1 MGQRRNL
8 EGLRVLVTGASQGI
22 GRSLVLEA
30 AKAGMRVMAAARTP
44 DLLAQLKS
52 EADALGKGEVE
63 MVVADVTSPADRATM
78 VKAVTEAF
86 GGLDI
91 LVNNAGIGATGHFA
105 EANQERLRKIF
116 EVNVFGLTE
125 TTRVFL
131 PMLKKGKTPAIV
143 NISSVAG
150 IRGIP
155 ARSDYSASKFAIE
168 GFSMAL
174 RNELSKDGVDVLVVC
189 PGLTQTN
196 FSHNMLERKALLQM
210 DHMRGMTSE
219 EVARETLKSMQKGRD
234 RVLLTRETRL
244 ISMVTR
250 FLPWLADRIAKKKV
264 RNLFVDEMAQT
275 KKGNYPAFLNEAAN

>member
-1 MGQRRNL
+1 MGQRRKL
-8 EGLRVLVTGASQGI
+8 EGLRMLVTGASQGI
-22 GRSLVLEA
+22 GRALVLEG

-44 DLLAQLKS
+44 ELLAQLKT
-52 EADALGKGEVE
+52 EAKALGKGQVE
-63 MVVADVTSPADRATM
+63 TVTADVTSPADRQAM
-78 VKAVTEAF
+78 VKAVTDHF

-105 EANQERLRKIF
+105 EANQDRLRKIF

-131 PMLKKGKTPAIV
+131 PMIKKGNTPAIV

-155 ARSDYSASKFAIE
+155 ARSDYSASKFAVE
-168 GFSMAL
+168 GFSMSL
-174 RNELSKDGVDVLVVC
+174 RNELSKDGVDVLMVC

-196 FSHNMLERKALLQM
+196 FSHNMLERKARLQM

-219 EVARETLKSMQKGRD
+219 EVALQTLKSIQNGRD

-244 ISMVTR
+244 INMITR

-264 RNLFVDEMAQT
+264 RNLFPEEMAQT
-275 KKGNYPAFLNEAAN
+275 RKGNYPAFLN

>member
-63 MVVADVTSPADRATM
+63 TVVADVTSPADRAAM

-125 TTRVFL
+125 TTRAFL

>member
-1 MGQRRNL
+1 MGQRRKL
-8 EGLRVLVTGASQGI
+8 EGLRMLVTGASQGI
-22 GRSLVLEA
+22 GRALVLEG

-44 DLLAQLKS
+44 ELLAQLKT
-52 EADALGKGEVE
+52 EAKGLGKGQVE
-63 MVVADVTSPADRATM
+63 TVTADVTSPGDRQAM
-78 VKAVTEAF
+78 LKAVTDHF
-86 GGLDI
+86 GGLDV

-105 EANQERLRKIF
+105 EANQDRLRKIF

-131 PMLKKGKTPAIV
+131 PMIKKGNTPAIV

-155 ARSDYSASKFAIE
+155 ARSDYSASKFAVE

-174 RNELSKDGVDVLVVC
+174 RNELSKDGVDVLMVC

-196 FSHNMLERKALLQM
+196 FSHNMLERKARLQM

-219 EVARETLKSMQKGRD
+219 EVALQTLKSIQNGRN

-244 ISMVTR
+244 ISMITR

-264 RNLFVDEMAQT
+264 RNLFPEEMAQT
-275 KKGNYPAFLNEAAN
+275 RKGNYPAFLN

>member
-30 AKAGMRVMAAARTP
+30 AKAGMRIMAAARTP

-63 MVVADVTSPADRATM
+63 TVVADVTSPADRATM

-125 TTRVFL
+125 TTRAFL